1 MSVSINNSITIRD
14 YEIYDD
20 LELVDEK
27 VITNIVNGLFT
38 TTIPDWSDNDPA
50 SPYFIRNK
58 PTKTSDFQ
66 NDGADG
72 TSRYVQA
79 NEIAELG
86 KVDDVQVK
94 LQSQYESVV
103 VDKVAKIDLTSFI
116 RKELKTGSDYLYKV
130 LSDNNFTDNDKNKV
144 SAIQLGGNGN
154 QALTNDGQYKELYNI
169 LTINGLTPDAQKN
182 INLTANDIA
191 FGNESVYSILNRSVL
206 YKSSSDK
213 QIVLENNKSLLGK
226 NTLGNELN
234 LIKLGTDDKTTVGSN
249 SAELN
254 LLSSLRPTVN
264 DTNEI
269 AYLSDIESSI
279 SAHNTASDTHVDIR
293 NSVTALKT
301 TTILAVTNAQMSE
314 YINSGVL
321 TNGQLVICTDNGIY
335 SFGRVYKFN
344 GTGFD
349 IVTNYQDINLYG
361 NSAPT
366 TSTVGVLNQL
376 YFDIDNLAIYKCNGQ
391 SGNDYLWQDITP
403 GQQSIDVSGII
414 NNTTLIS
421 DSQGGFTAGNNYRL
435 LDSNGLIP
443 VERIPQSVLRGM
455 IYGGSFDS
463 TGTITGSADAQELTG
478 TLIDNLNLFAYPNY
492 YFLCDGNYTLFSEQ
506 YVVGNFALSTGSSWK
521 KVSNPSQVISVNGQS
536 GVVVLSA
543 SDVNALDIA
552 DANVDVLQNISPITS
567 GNTVELSLTSYNLA
581 TKMTSTRNIQL
592 PLANTT
598 QSGLMSFGSYNQL
611 AQNTSAI
618 TKLTT
623 STAKRLIYTNSINPT
638 ASDINNFVI
647 GLGYTS
653 PFTGVEVVVNGIFNV
668 WHYYSGTGWVDEGRG
683 GGGGVSNLFTNSIP
697 GIILGSTDVGKISAN
712 QDGTG
717 SVNGWNDLVT
727 GLNQMS
733 TDLVNKLDISSTASG
748 NSITLTNSNGDYSFT
763 KSMSSGYNAG
773 LYTDTPNISAV
784 SSVGFAMELSSTS
797 GDFARFVSLGL
808 PNRQSQMGMLEIDTT
823 NNTTYGIMM
832 GSYGNG
838 VVLMASDNN
847 NTMALGLTSTSA
859 NINGNEIATLN
870 QMPTAVKTAELS
882 N

>member
-1 MSVSINNSITIRD
+1 MSVSINNSITIKD

-50 SPYFIRNK
+50 SPYFIKNK

-130 LSDNNFTDNDKNKV
+130 LSDNNFTDSDKNKV
-144 SAIQLGGNGN
+144 NVIQLSGNGN

-191 FGNESVYSILNRSVL
+191 FGNESVYSMLNRSVL

-279 SAHNTASDTHVDIR
+279 SAHNTASDTHIDIR

-314 YINSGVL
+314 YITSGAL
-321 TNGQLVICTDNGIY
+321 TNGQLVICVDSGVY

-366 TSTVGVLNQL
+366 TSTVGVTGQL
-376 YFDIDNLAIYKCNGQ
+376 YLDTANYKVYICQGEN
-391 SGNDYLWQDITP
+391 SGNYLWQEFAISGNT
-403 GQQSIDVSGII
+403 QSIADVV
-414 NNTTLIS
+414 NNITLIS
-421 DSQGGFTAGNNYRL
+421 DANGGFTAGNNYRL
-435 LDSNGLIP
+435 LDSSGIIP
-443 VERIPQSVLRGM
+443 LARLPQSIIRGLK
-455 IYGGSFDS
+455 YGGTF
-463 TGTITGSADAQELTG
+463 GSSGIISAGADTPELEG
-478 TLIDNLNLFAYPNY
+478 VVIDTVSLPSYENY
-492 YFLCDGNYTLFSEQ
+492 YFVCDGNYTLDNEL
-506 YVVGNFALSTGSSWK
+506 YVAGNYALCTGDEW
-521 KVSNPSQVISVNGQS
+521 VRINNPAQVISVNGQN

-543 SDVNALDIA
+543 SDVNAFDIA
-552 DANVDVLQNISPITS
+552 DANVNVLQDISQITS
-567 GNTVELSLTSYNLA
+567 GNTIELSLTSYNLA
-581 TKMTSTRNIQL
+581 TKTTSTRNIQL

-611 AQNTSAI
+611 TQNTAEI

-638 ASDINNFVI
+638 ASDINSFVT

-653 PFTGVEVVVNGIFNV
+653 PFTGVEVVVNGVFNV
-668 WHYYSGTGWVDEGRG
+668 WRYYSGTGWVNDGRD
-683 GGGGVSNLFTNSIP
+683 GGGGVSNFFTNSIP
-697 GIILGSTDVGKISAN
+697 GIILGSTDSGKISAN

-733 TDLVNKLDISSTASG
+733 TDLVNKLDISSTANG
-748 NSITLTNSNGDYSFT
+748 NSITLTNSDGEYSFT
-763 KSMSSGYNAG
+763 KTMSSGYNAG
-773 LYTDTPNISAV
+773 LYTNTPDISAA
-784 SSVGFAMELSSTS
+784 SDIGFAMELSSTS
-797 GDFARFVSLGL
+797 GDFARVISLGL
-808 PNRQSQMGMLEIDTT
+808 PDKQSQMSILEIDTT
-823 NNTTYGIMM
+823 NNTSYGITVG
-832 GSYGNG
+832 GSTNG
-838 VVLMASDNN
+838 VILLAGDSN
-847 NTMALGLTSTSA
+847 NTSTLELTSTSA
-859 NINGNEIATLN
+859 KINGNEIATVN
-870 QMPTAVKTAELS
+870 QMPTAFKTAELS